1 MVEYRFAEAVKL
13 FHQLV
18 SVLALFL
25 FLGAAGTECLALNA
39 PMNDSE
45 KACCQQMAGQ
55 CDTSMAA
62 KHPCCKRIQ
71 RHDEVDVKNAQHL
84 APIMLPLYFSL
95 PDSYS
100 LDQVATRSLAHSE
113 ILGRPPTDTPTS
125 SIAILRI

>member
-1 MVEYRFAEAVKL
+1 MKL

-18 SVLALFL
+18 SVVVLFL
-25 FLGAAGTECLALNA
+25 FLGAAGTECLALNT

-62 KHPCCKRIQ
+62 KHPCCKKIQ
-71 RHDEVDVKNAQHL
+71 RHDEVDVKNAQHF
-84 APIMLPLYFSL
+84 APIMSPLHLSL
-95 PDSYS
+95 LDSYS
-100 LDQVATRSLAHSE
+100 LDEVATRSLAHSE
-113 ILGRPPTDTPTS
+113 ILGRPPTNTPTS

>member
-1 MVEYRFAEAVKL
+1 MVEYRFAAAMKL
-13 FHQLV
+13 LHQLV
-18 SVLALFL
+18 SVVALFL

-71 RHDEVDVKNAQHL
+71 RHDEVDVKNAQHFV
-84 APIMLPLYFSL
+84 PIVLPLYLSIL
-95 PDSYS
+95 DNYS
-100 LDQVATRSLAHSE
+100 LDPVATRSLARSE
-113 ILGRPPTDTPTS
+113 LLGRPPTDTPTS